1 MLRIRI
7 YVVTFQPVE
16 IIEKNHN
23 RDEIILRRRAST
35 KFIDNK
41 LNTLHFSLHTPL
53 VQQSARV
60 LIDGPS
66 ELVFD
71 YMIPD
76 GMNVVTGCR
85 VRIPLRNRD
94 STGTV
99 LDIGPPPQ
107 TNYNLR
113 PISKLIDPEPLI
125 TPTLMKLGKWIADY
139 YVAPLEQVMR
149 ALLPES
155 VRQDAHSEKVQ
166 KVVEIVQMPDAEAL
180 DKLAKRAPKQHV
192 ILKLLAANE
201 GKMSLKDLGGGSIT
215 AAVKSLEK
223 KGHVK
228 LAAEA
233 VRRDPDADQ
242 EFMES
247 APLNLNEEQTIAL
260 DQVISPALNTNGIPK
275 PILLHGVTG
284 SGKTEVYLQAVQHT
298 LDQGKSA
305 LVLIPEISL
314 TPQTV
319 QRFKSR
325 FASMQDQVAV
335 LHSHLSQGE
344 RFDEWHRIRKGEAR
358 IVIGARSAIF
368 APLTNVGII
377 IVDEEHENTYKQETS
392 PRYHGRDIAV
402 LRAHFEKSV
411 ILLGSATPSL
421 ESYQNTQ
428 SGKYVLS
435 RMTLRVDNQSMPIM
449 RVLDMR
455 IESQKQKGRIAILS
469 DRLRVSME
477 KKLENGEQIILFLNR
492 RGFARS
498 LQCPPCGHVCECQ
511 HCAIPLTYHRTED
524 RLMCHMCGYQS
535 LPPKKCPECK
545 DDAIRFQGFGT
556 QKVEEVI
563 QKVFPQASLARID
576 ADTMRRKNAL
586 RDTLNKF
593 KAHKIDIIIGT
604 QMIAKGLHFPNVT
617 LVGVLNADLGLHVP
631 DFRAGERT
639 FQLLTQVAGRAGRG
653 ELEGEVI
660 VQTFSPHS
668 PSIQFARHHD
678 FEGFAEQE
686 LQFRNQFVYPPF
698 SHCAILG
705 TRSTHERRAEFTLEN
720 LHKRLTKDLPPQIE
734 LGEPMPSPLTRA
746 HGQYRYHLMLKSTSA
761 RALHQHVQ
769 RTLANTPPPE
779 DVTIVF
785 DMDALGFF

>member
-1 MLRIRI
+1 M
-7 YVVTFQPVE
+7 Q
-16 IIEKNHN
+16 
-23 RDEIILRRRAST
+23 A
-35 KFIDNK
+35 
-41 LNTLHFSLHTPL
+41 
-53 VQQSARV
+53 ARV

-71 YMIPD
+71 YLIPQ
-76 GMNVVTGCR
+76 GMPVVSGCR

-99 LDIGPPPQ
+99 LHTGEAPESQ
-107 TNYNLR
+107 FALR
-113 PISKLIDPEPLI
+113 PISSLIDPEPLI
-125 TPTLMKLGKWIADY
+125 TPTLMQLGKWIADY

-155 VRQDAHSEKVQ
+155 VRQDEHSEKTQ
-166 KVVEIVQMPDAEAL
+166 KIVKLIKYPDAEAL
-180 DKLAKRAPKQHV
+180 AKLSKRSPKQFI
-192 ILKLLAANE
+192 ILHLLQSSPGALP
-201 GKMSLKDLGGGSIT
+201 LKDLGGGS
-215 AAVKSLEK
+215 ASASVKALEK
-223 KGHVK
+223 HGYV
-228 LAAEA
+228 LTEDQA

-242 EFMES
+242 EFLES
-247 APLNLNEEQTIAL
+247 KPLQLNDEQQAAL
-260 DQVISPALNTNGIPK
+260 DVVTAGIHPDSSQPPK

-284 SGKTEVYLQAVQHT
+284 SGKTEIYLQAVQHA
-298 LDQGKSA
+298 LDAGKSA

-325 FASMQDQVAV
+325 FANIQDQVAV

-344 RFDEWHRIRKGEAR
+344 RFDEWHRIRKGTAR

-377 IVDEEHENTYKQETS
+377 VVDEEHENTYKQETS

-402 LRAHFEKSV
+402 LRAHFEKCPV
-411 ILLGSATPSL
+411 ILGSATPSL
-421 ESYQNTQ
+421 ESFQNTQ
-428 SGKYVLS
+428 NGKYQLVRL
-435 RMTLRVDNQSMPIM
+435 TKRVDGQAMPII
-449 RVLDMR
+449 RIIDMR
-455 IESQKQKGRIAILS
+455 LEAQKQKNRIAILS
-469 DRLRVSME
+469 DKLRSSME
-477 KKLENGEQIILFLNR
+477 KKLESGEQIILFLNR

-511 HCAIPLTYHRTED
+511 HCAIPLTYHRTDD
-524 RLMCHMCGYQS
+524 RLVCHMCGYQAIT
-535 LPPKKCPECK
+535 PRKCPKCGDE
-545 DDAIRFQGFGT
+545 AIRLQGYGT

-563 QKVFPQASLARID
+563 QKVFPKARLARID

-617 LVGVLNADLGLHVP
+617 LVGILNADLGLHVP

-660 VQTFSPHS
+660 VQTFTPHS

-678 FEGFAEQE
+678 FEGYAEQE
-686 LQFRNQFVYPPF
+686 LQFRNQFDYPPF
-698 SHCAILG
+698 SHCAVLG
-705 TRSTHERRAEFTLEN
+705 TRSTHERRAEFTLQN
-720 LHKRLTKDLPPQIE
+720 LHQRLSKNLPAGIE
-734 LGEPMPSPLTRA
+734 LGEPMPSPLTKA
-746 HGQYRYHLMLKSTSA
+746 HGQFRYQLMLKGNSA
-761 RALHQHVQ
+761 RTLHRHVQ
-769 RTLANTPPPE
+769 STLAKTPPPE

-785 DMDALGFF
+785 DMDSFSFF

>member
-1 MLRIRI
+1 M
-7 YVVTFQPVE
+7 
-16 IIEKNHN
+16 
-23 RDEIILRRRAST
+23 
-35 KFIDNK
+35 
-41 LNTLHFSLHTPL
+41 
-53 VQQSARV
+53 QQSARV

-76 GMNVVTGCR
+76 DMQVVTGCR

-99 LDIGPPPQ
+99 LEIGPPPQ

-113 PISKLIDPEPLI
+113 PVSKLIDPEPLI
-125 TPTLMKLGKWIADY
+125 TPQLMKLGKWIADY
-139 YVAPLEQVMR
+139 YVAPLELVMR

-155 VRQDAHSEKVQ
+155 VRQEMHSEKTR
-166 KVVEIVQMPDAEAL
+166 KIVEIKQMPDTETL
-180 DKLAKRAPKQHV
+180 EKLAKRAPKQHI
-192 ILKLLAANE
+192 ILKLLESNS
-201 GKMSLKDLGGGSIT
+201 GIMSLKDLGGGSVT
-215 AAVKSLEK
+215 AAVKSLVK
-223 KGHVK
+223 KDYVLLK
-228 LAAEA
+228 EET
-233 VRRDPDADQ
+233 VRRDPDEDQ
-242 EFMES
+242 EFLES
-247 APLNLNEEQTIAL
+247 TPLKLNPEQVVAL
-260 DQVISPALNTNGIPK
+260 EKIVNPATNDKGIPK
-275 PILLHGVTG
+275 PILLLGVTG
-284 SGKTEVYLQAVQHT
+284 SGKTEVYLQAVQHA

-305 LVLIPEISL
+305 LILVPEISL

-325 FASMQDQVAV
+325 FAGLQDQVAV

-377 IVDEEHENTYKQETS
+377 VVDEEHENTYKQETA

-402 LRAHFEKSV
+402 LRAHFEKAV
-411 ILLGSATPSL
+411 VVLGSATPSL
-421 ESYQNTQ
+421 ESFQNTQ
-428 SGKYVLS
+428 SGKYELVRLDQ
-435 RMTLRVDNQSMPIM
+435 RVDSHSMPII

-455 IESQKQKGRIAILS
+455 IEAQKQKGRLAILS
-469 DRLRVSME
+469 DRLRLSME

-511 HCAIPLTYHRTED
+511 HCSIPLTYHRTED
-524 RLMCHMCGYQS
+524 RLMCHMCGYTS
-535 LPPKKCPECK
+535 LPPKKCPSCGDE
-545 DDAIRFQGFGT
+545 AIRMQGFGT

-563 QKVFPQASLARID
+563 QKVFPQARMARID

-660 VQTFSPHS
+660 IQTFTPHS
-668 PSIQFARHHD
+668 PSVQFARHHD
-678 FEGFAEQE
+678 FDGYAEQE
-686 LQFRNQFVYPPF
+686 LQFRNKFLYPPF
-698 SHCAILG
+698 AHCALLG

-720 LHKRLTKDLPPQIE
+720 LHKRLKKDLPPQIE

-746 HGQYRYHLMLKSTSA
+746 HGQFRYHLMLKSTSA
-761 RALHQHVQ
+761 RALHQHVKSI
-769 RTLANTPPPE
+769 LAATPPPD
-779 DVTIVF
+779 DVTIIF
-785 DMDALGFF
+785 DMDALGFS

>member
-1 MLRIRI
+1 M
-7 YVVTFQPVE
+7 
-16 IIEKNHN
+16 
-23 RDEIILRRRAST
+23 
-35 KFIDNK
+35 
-41 LNTLHFSLHTPL
+41 
-53 VQQSARV
+53 QQSARV

-66 ELVFD
+66 ELVLD

-76 GMNVVTGCR
+76 GMPVVTGCR
-85 VRIPLRNRD
+85 VRIPLRNRN

-107 TNYNLR
+107 TNFTLL
-113 PISKLIDPEPLI
+113 PVSKLIDPEPLI
-125 TPTLMKLGKWIADY
+125 TPHLINLGKWIADY
-139 YVAPLEQVMR
+139 YVTPLEQVMR

-155 VRQDAHSEKVQ
+155 VRQDTHSEKTH
-166 KVVEIVQMPDAEAL
+166 KVVELTKMPDAEAL
-180 DKLAKRAPKQHV
+180 GKLAKRAPKQHI
-192 ILKLLAANE
+192 ILKLLKSNANQ
-201 GKMSLKDLGGGSIT
+201 MSLKDLGGYSAS

-223 KGHVK
+223 KGHVT
-228 LAAEA
+228 LREET
-233 VRRDPDADQ
+233 VRRNPDEDQ
-242 EFMES
+242 EFLES
-247 APLNLNEEQTIAL
+247 KPLQLNPEQSVAL
-260 DQVISPALNTNGIPK
+260 KQITDPVTSDKGIPK
-275 PILLHGVTG
+275 PILLQGVTG
-284 SGKTEVYLQAVQHT
+284 SGKTEVYLQAVQHA

-325 FASMQDQVAV
+325 FAVLQDQVAI

-368 APLTNVGII
+368 APLTDVGII

-402 LRAHFEKSV
+402 LRAHLEKAV
-411 ILLGSATPSL
+411 VVLGSATPSL
-421 ESYQNTQ
+421 ESFQNTQ
-428 SGKYVLS
+428 SSKYELIK
-435 RMTLRVDNQSMPIM
+435 LNQRADSQTMPIM

-455 IESQKQKGRIAILS
+455 IEAQKQKGSIAILS

-498 LQCPPCGHVCECQ
+498 LQCPSCGHVCECQ
-511 HCAIPLTYHRTED
+511 HCAIPLTYHRTDD
-524 RLMCHMCGYQS
+524 RLICHMCGYQA
-535 LPPKKCPECK
+535 LPPHKCPSCGDK
-545 DDAIRFQGFGT
+545 AIRLQGFGT

-563 QKVFPQASLARID
+563 QKVFPQARMARID
-576 ADTMRRKNAL
+576 TDTMRRKNAL

-617 LVGVLNADLGLHVP
+617 LVGILNADLGLHVP

-660 VQTFSPHS
+660 VQTFTPHS

-678 FEGFAEQE
+678 FEGYAEQE
-686 LQFRNQFVYPPF
+686 LQFRNQFQYPPF
-698 SHCAILG
+698 AHCALLG

-720 LHKRLTKDLPPQIE
+720 LHKRLGKDLPPQID

-761 RALHQHVQ
+761 RALHQHVK
-769 RTLANTPPPE
+769 RVLSATPPPD
-779 DVTIVF
+779 DVTIIF
-785 DMDALGFF
+785 DMDSLSFF

>member
-1 MLRIRI
+1 M
-7 YVVTFQPVE
+7 
-16 IIEKNHN
+16 
-23 RDEIILRRRAST
+23 
-35 KFIDNK
+35 
-41 LNTLHFSLHTPL
+41 
-53 VQQSARV
+53 QQSARV

-76 GMNVVTGCR
+76 GMAVATGCR

-99 LDIGPPPQ
+99 LEVGPPPQ

-113 PISKLIDPEPLI
+113 LVSKLIDPDPLI
-125 TPTLMKLGKWIADY
+125 TPQLMKLGKWIAEY

-155 VRQDAHSEKVQ
+155 VRQEMHSEKTR
-166 KVVEIVQMPDAEAL
+166 KIVEIKEMPDAEAL
-180 DKLAKRAPKQHV
+180 EKLAKRAPKQHI
-192 ILKLLAANE
+192 ILKLLESNS
-201 GKMSLKDLGGGSIT
+201 GMMSLKDLGGGSVT
-215 AAVKSLEK
+215 AAVKSLVK
-223 KGHVK
+223 KGHVVLK
-228 LAAEA
+228 EEA
-233 VRRDPDADQ
+233 VRRDPDEDQ
-242 EFMES
+242 EFLES
-247 APLNLNEEQTIAL
+247 APLKLNPEQVVAL
-260 DQVISPALNTNGIPK
+260 EKIVNPATNDKGIPK
-275 PILLHGVTG
+275 PILLLGVTG
-284 SGKTEVYLQAVQHT
+284 SGKTEVYLQGVQHA

-305 LVLIPEISL
+305 LILVPEISL

-325 FASMQDQVAV
+325 FAALHDQVAV

-402 LRAHFEKSV
+402 LRAHFEKAV
-411 ILLGSATPSL
+411 VVLGSATPSL
-421 ESYQNTQ
+421 ESFQNTQ
-428 SGKYVLS
+428 SGKYELVRLDQRADS
-435 RMTLRVDNQSMPIM
+435 QSMPIM

-455 IESQKQKGRIAILS
+455 IEAQKQKGRLAILS
-469 DRLRVSME
+469 DKLRLSME

-498 LQCPPCGHVCECQ
+498 LQCPPCGYVCECQ
-511 HCAIPLTYHRTED
+511 HCSIPLTYHRTED

-535 LPPKKCPECK
+535 LPPKKCPSCGDE
-545 DDAIRFQGFGT
+545 AIRLQGFGT

-563 QKVFPQASLARID
+563 QKVFPQARMARID

-617 LVGVLNADLGLHVP
+617 LVGVLNADLGLQVP

-660 VQTFSPHS
+660 IQTFTPHS
-668 PSIQFARHHD
+668 PSVQFSRHHD
-678 FEGFAEQE
+678 FDGYAEQE
-686 LQFRNQFVYPPF
+686 LQFRNKFLYPPF
-698 SHCAILG
+698 AHCALLG

-720 LHKRLTKDLPPQIE
+720 LHKRLKKDLPPQVE

-746 HGQYRYHLMLKSTSA
+746 HGQFRYHLMLKSTSA
-761 RALHQHVQ
+761 RALHQHVK
-769 RTLANTPPPE
+769 RILTATPPPD

-785 DMDALGFF
+785 DMDALGFS

>member
-1 MLRIRI
+1 M
-7 YVVTFQPVE
+7 
-16 IIEKNHN
+16 
-23 RDEIILRRRAST
+23 
-35 KFIDNK
+35 
-41 LNTLHFSLHTPL
+41 
-53 VQQSARV
+53 QQSARV

-76 GMNVVTGCR
+76 GMAVATGCR

-99 LDIGPPPQ
+99 LEVGPPPQ

-113 PISKLIDPEPLI
+113 LVSKLIDPDPLI
-125 TPTLMKLGKWIADY
+125 TPQLMKLGKWIAEY

-155 VRQDAHSEKVQ
+155 VRQEMHSEKTR
-166 KVVEIVQMPDAEAL
+166 KIVEIKEMPDAEAL
-180 DKLAKRAPKQHV
+180 EKLAKRAPKQHI
-192 ILKLLAANE
+192 ILKLLESNS
-201 GKMSLKDLGGGSIT
+201 GMMSLKDLGGGSVT
-215 AAVKSLEK
+215 AAVKSLVK
-223 KGHVK
+223 KGHVVLK
-228 LAAEA
+228 EEA
-233 VRRDPDADQ
+233 VRRDPDEDQ
-242 EFMES
+242 EFLES
-247 APLNLNEEQTIAL
+247 APLKLNPEQVVAL
-260 DQVISPALNTNGIPK
+260 EKIVNPATNDKGIPK
-275 PILLHGVTG
+275 PILLLGVTG
-284 SGKTEVYLQAVQHT
+284 SGKTEVYLQGVQHA

-305 LVLIPEISL
+305 LILVPEISL

-325 FASMQDQVAV
+325 FAALHDQVAV

-402 LRAHFEKSV
+402 LRAHFEKAV
-411 ILLGSATPSL
+411 VVLGSATPSL
-421 ESYQNTQ
+421 ESFQNTQ
-428 SGKYVLS
+428 SGKYELVRLDQRADS
-435 RMTLRVDNQSMPIM
+435 QSMPIM

-455 IESQKQKGRIAILS
+455 IEAQKQKGRLAILS
-469 DRLRVSME
+469 DKLRLSME

-498 LQCPPCGHVCECQ
+498 LQCPPCGYVCECQ
-511 HCAIPLTYHRTED
+511 HCSIPLTYHRTED

-535 LPPKKCPECK
+535 LPPKKCPSCGDE
-545 DDAIRFQGFGT
+545 AIRLQGFGT

-563 QKVFPQASLARID
+563 QKVFPQARMARID

-660 VQTFSPHS
+660 IQTFTPHS
-668 PSIQFARHHD
+668 PSVQFSRHHD
-678 FEGFAEQE
+678 FDGYAEQE
-686 LQFRNQFVYPPF
+686 LQFRNKFLYPPF
-698 SHCAILG
+698 AHCALLG

-720 LHKRLTKDLPPQIE
+720 LHKRLKKDLPPQVE

-746 HGQYRYHLMLKSTSA
+746 HGQFRYHLMLKSTSA
-761 RALHQHVQ
+761 RALHQHVK
-769 RTLANTPPPE
+769 RILTATPPPD

-785 DMDALGFF
+785 DMDALGFS